1 MSGLTRIAYVCA
13 LSVSCVVLLVS
24 CEAVTAQQITY
35 PLVHEGP
42 GTGFPGGGRPGKDAR
57 GGQQWRGSGLSDGLE
72 MNPSPGQSHS
82 PDQSHPPEMYNP
94 LPMNSPRIED
104 EMPKVP
110 GLPNSSGSRQM
121 NEGGSVGSMS
131 GGSSSRNRTNG

>member
-1 MSGLTRIAYVCA
+1 MSGMTRIAYVCV
-13 LSVSCVVLLVS
+13 LSVSCLVLLVS

-42 GTGFPGGGRPGKDAR
+42 GTGFPGGGRPGRDA
-57 GGQQWRGSGLSDGLE
+57 GGEQHWRRPGMSDGLE
-72 MNPSPGQSHS
+72 MNHSPGQSHS

-94 LPMNSPRIED
+94 LPMNSPQIED

-121 NEGGSVGSMS
+121 NEGGSEGSIS
-131 GGSSSRNRTNG
+131 DGSSSRNRANR

>member
-1 MSGLTRIAYVCA
+1 MSGMTRIAYVCV
-13 LSVSCVVLLVS
+13 LSVSCLVLLVS

-42 GTGFPGGGRPGKDAR
+42 GTGFPGGGRPGRDAG
-57 GGQQWRGSGLSDGLE
+57 GGQHWRRPGMSDGLE
-72 MNPSPGQSHS
+72 MNPSPVQSHS

-94 LPMNSPRIED
+94 LPMNSLQIED

-121 NEGGSVGSMS
+121 NEGGSEGSIS
-131 GGSSSRNRTNG
+131 DGSSSRNRANR